1 MSMENEEVC
10 NKSIKLNAVLNIFR
24 QCCHIVFPLIT
35 YPYISRI
42 LGSSNLGRYS
52 FADSIVQYFLILA
65 SLGIPTYAIR
75 EGARLRS
82 EKGRLEQLS
91 AQLFTLSLLS
101 LTISILLLS
110 GITWCVPRIRREGM
124 LIFILAF
131 NIVFNIIGRDWV
143 NTIYEDFLYISIRF
157 ITFQFFALVCT
168 LLFVKCT
175 DDYLK
180 YAIICMMANSG
191 GYLVNLFY
199 SKKYLPIRLTK
210 NIGMQKH
217 LKPVLYL
224 FCITVTISI
233 YVKSDITVLG
243 FLSTDSE
250 VGIYTL
256 ASKIYTI
263 IKSVLNAVITVTLP
277 RISYYLGDMQFDNYN
292 KLIRKIRQ
300 VLYTVVFPTIIGVF
314 CLSSDIMLLLG
325 GKEYQSGYKA
335 LAILCLALFF
345 SVFGGFYSQ
354 AILIPNRE
362 EKYFFKITLI
372 SAIMNVLLNIVI
384 IPFTGLEGA
393 AFTTVIAEIFV
404 LFACRK
410 KAKNYVDMVGSK
422 GSIEIGF
429 GCIAIA
435 FICFTCRMLITQLLF
450 RVIVCILASVI
461 IYGLI
466 LLIGGNPIAIICIRK
481 IKKLLTN

>member
-10 NKSIKLNAVLNIFR
+10 NKSIKLNAVFNIIR

-52 FADSIVQYFLILA
+52 FADSIVQFFLILA

-91 AQLFTLSLLS
+91 TQLFTLSLLS
-101 LTISILLLS
+101 LSISILLLI
-110 GITWCVPRIRREGM
+110 GITWCVPRIRRESM

-131 NIVFNIIGRDWV
+131 NIVFNIIGRDWI

-157 ITFQFFALVCT
+157 ISFQFFALVCIF
-168 LLFVKCT
+168 LFVKGT

-180 YAIICMMANSG
+180 YAMICMMANSG

-199 SKKYLPIRLTK
+199 SKKYLPIKLTK

-243 FLSTDSE
+243 FLSTDSD

-277 RISYYLGDMQFDNYN
+277 RISYYLGNREFQKYN
-292 KLIRKIRQ
+292 NLIRKLSQ
-300 VLYTVVFPTIIGVF
+300 VLYTLVFPTIIGVF

-325 GKEYQSGYKA
+325 GEEYQSGYKA

-362 EKYFFKITLI
+362 EKFFFNITLI
-372 SAIMNVLLNIVI
+372 SAIINVLLNIVI
-384 IPFTGLEGA
+384 IPFTGIEGA
-393 AFTTVIAEIFV
+393 AITTVIAEFFV
-404 LFACRK
+404 LSACRM
-410 KAKNYVDMVGSK
+410 KAKNYVNKVDSK
-422 GSIEIGF
+422 GSIATVF
-429 GCIAIA
+429 GCIAIVL
-435 FICFTCRMLITQLLF
+435 ICFIYKMVVIQSLL
-450 RVIVCILASVI
+450 RVIACVFTSI
-461 IYGLI
+461 IFYGLI
-466 LLIGGNPIAIICIRK
+466 LLIGGNQIALICLQK
-481 IKKLLTN
+481 VKELLTK

>member
-1 MSMENEEVC
+1 MEKEEVS
-10 NKSIKLNAVLNIFR
+10 NKSIKLNAVFNVIR

-75 EGARLRS
+75 EGARIRN

-91 AQLFTLSLLS
+91 TQLFTISLLS
-101 LTISILLLS
+101 LTISILLLI
-110 GITWCVPRIRREGM
+110 GITLYVPRIRRESM

-131 NIVFNIIGRDWV
+131 NIVFSVIGRDWI
-143 NTIYEDFLYISIRF
+143 NTIYEDFFYISIRF
-157 ITFQFFALVCT
+157 ITFQLFALVCI
-168 LLFVKCT
+168 FFVVKCT

-180 YAIICMMANSG
+180 YAIICMIANSG

-199 SKKYLPIRLTK
+199 SKKYLPVRLTK
-210 NIGMQKH
+210 NIDMQKH

-224 FCITVTISI
+224 FCITITISI

-243 FLSTDSE
+243 FLRNDSD

-277 RISYYLGDMQFDNYN
+277 RISYYLGDMQFENYN
-292 KLIRKIRQ
+292 NLIRKLRQ
-300 VLYTVVFPTIIGVF
+300 VLYTLVFPTIIGVY

-325 GKEYQSGYKA
+325 GKEYQSGHKA

-362 EKYFFKITLI
+362 EKYFFNITLI
-372 SAIMNVLLNIVI
+372 SAIINILLNIVI
-384 IPFTGLEGA
+384 IPFTGIEGA
-393 AFTTVIAEIFV
+393 AITTVIAEVFV
-404 LFACRK
+404 LFACQM
-410 KAKNYVDMVGSK
+410 KAKNYVAMVDSK
-422 GSIEIGF
+422 GLITIAF

-435 FICFTCRMLITQLLF
+435 LTCFTCRMLVTNSLL
-450 RVIVCILASVI
+450 RVIICVFASVI
-461 IYGLI
+461 FYGLI
-466 LLIGGNPIAIICIRK
+466 LLIGGNSIALICLRK
-481 IKKLLTN
+481 IKERLTN